1 MLLTI
6 FVIYCVLKRTV
17 TVIEEHA
24 TSKEKGPFCEFL
36 PDAISDSFLYGKPF
50 YYTDVNINASV
61 TFDMPFFKDNHL

>member
-17 TVIEEHA
+17 VIEEHA

-50 YYTDVNINASV
+50 YYTDVNKKRFSHI
-61 TFDMPFFKDNHL
+61 